1 MARADRFTTRSNQPI
16 VYRDFVVPFI
26 RDPTTDSILTVVNE
40 RAVQQ
45 EIANIVLTIR
55 GERFYNSAFGS
66 RTNAMLFEPMNENTA
81 TLLRDEIKQSL
92 NNYSTRANNPIVTV
106 TPNEDANGYIVNVQF
121 TIINIQQQF
130 SVDIFLQRVR

>member
-16 VYRDFVVPFI
+16 VYRDFVLPFT
-26 RDPTTDSILTVVNE
+26 RDLTNDSIATVVNE
-40 RAVQQ
+40 KAVQQ

-81 TLLRDEIKQSL
+81 SLLRDEIRQSL
-92 NNYSTRANNPIVTV
+92 NNYCRRANNPIVNV
-106 TPNEDANGYIVNVQF
+106 TANDDLNGYIVNVQF

-130 SVDIFLQRVR
+130 SVDILLQRVR